1 MKNPQFNRRAFLK
14 VAALGIGSISMR
26 SMDRFSLL
34 EDFPASDYLGRVVV
48 GKVDLKQAANADST
62 TILCTKIVMNPDE
75 KETIEAPSKGKQ
87 VTTTEY
93 NEIIKKKMEEMRE
106 MYRGRRG
113 GGKGFRK

>member
-1 MKNPQFNRRAFLK
+1 MIKNWNVWNFLYQEHERNAI
-14 VAALGIGSISMR
+14 VC
-26 SMDRFSLL
+26 
-34 EDFPASDYLGRVVV
+34 YVRVVAPWNFYRKRV
-48 GKVDLKQAANADST
+48 SEFLIEVNL
-62 TILCTKIVMNPDE
+62 TKIVMNPDE
-75 KETIEAPSKGKQ
+75 KETIEAPTKGKQ